1 MSSEPGNSKV
11 RSANRRGGEA
21 RWQLQNAKNR
31 LSEVVRRA
39 RAGEAQVITVRGE
52 DVAVV
57 VSIDDYRRAR
67 PVREGDKSL
76 LDILQ
81 SSPLRLEMSDEEID
95 QLFARDSDTG
105 RDFEFE

>member
-1 MSSEPGNSKV
+1 MSSEPGKSKV

-31 LSEVVRRA
+31 LSEVVRRD
-39 RAGEAQVITVRGE
+39 RAGEAQVIMVRGE

-95 QLFARDSDTG
+95 QLFVRDSDTG